1 MILLSS
7 MPAVHK
13 GRHQLSPYLMPVRY
27 LKTVRSMPSDEQ
39 LSGFAAGGATTD
51 EKSYHISDNSTKDCV
66 QTCGRTDNVPKPL
79 AEARKSSKRRVQPG
93 SNCSR
98 YQLKKVPSGGLHS
111 WNKHCIPAPTGR
123 NANLVAAPRPPSDA
137 DKTNYYTNHVE
148 KGDNNICEE
157 I

>member
-7 MPAVHK
+7 RPALHK

-27 LKTVRSMPSDEQ
+27 LKTARSIPKGARI
-39 LSGFAAGGATTD
+39 SGFAAGGVTTD
-51 EKSYHISDNSTKDCV
+51 KKSYHISGNSTKDCV
-66 QTCGRTDNVPKPL
+66 HACGRTDNVPKPL

-123 NANLVAAPRPPSDA
+123 NANLVASPRPPSDV